1 MAVVSMPV
9 MRAMA
14 MHGFCAHNNASST
27 MAAAAA
33 AATPYASFA
42 SFTRTTLFAYT
53 FFTYVFVWT
62 ASYASFTR
70 ATPFA
75 DNGSFARAPLFA
87 FARATLFANA
97 WHILYM
103 KIIYD
108 IFFDQGLI

>member
-1 MAVVSMPV
+1 ML
-9 MRAMA
+9 
-14 MHGFCAHNNASST
+14 GFFAHNNASST
-27 MAAAAA
+27 MAPATAPAP
-33 AATPYASFA
+33 ATPYASFTRA
-42 SFTRTTLFAYT
+42 TPFADNGSFTRA
-53 FFTYVFVWT
+53 FFTYVFVCT

-75 DNGSFARAPLFA
+75 DNGSFAWAS
-87 FARATLFANA
+87 LFANA